1 MDETTVECD
10 VLVRRNLL
18 RHLKEKTIEEK
29 STILYATHVFD
40 GKIRLGLFRFTLI
53 NLNRQKN
60 RNGKLADSFDACEW
74 RADFG
79 AEAGGD

>member
-18 RHLKEKTIEEK
+18 RHLKEKTIKEN

-40 GKIRLGLFRFTLI
+40 G
-53 NLNRQKN
+53 NE
-60 RNGKLADSFDACEW
+60 SFW
-74 RADFG
+74 FYLDF
-79 AEAGGD
+79 EV